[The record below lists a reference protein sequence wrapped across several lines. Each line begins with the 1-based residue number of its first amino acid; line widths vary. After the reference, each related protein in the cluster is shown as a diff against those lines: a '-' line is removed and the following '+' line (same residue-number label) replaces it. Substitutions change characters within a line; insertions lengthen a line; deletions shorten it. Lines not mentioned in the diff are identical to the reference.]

1 MSSWIGEDKETP
13 LANASPMIDS
23 SSSTSAQADQPFRY
37 LKQFNS
43 AEFAKKASC
52 RDRLRQSDTRWFPGD
67 YLSSVFA
74 RELCERR
81 AMPFKEVL
89 ESFEFFACV
98 RNRIRSKSVADL
110 CCGHGL
116 VGILFAMF
124 ERNVDHVCLLDKVRP
139 KSFDLVL
146 GAAQAVAPWTEAKV
160 KYVEAQLKHA
170 PSHLEPGT
178 AILGV
183 HACGAR
189 TDKCIEHAISL
200 RGTIALLPCCRRHRL
215 HDSPE
220 CLKNVLGAD
229 VAIDV
234 DRTYRLHSAGFR
246 VRWDQISPKITE
258 MNRVLVGQP
267 LPQVGQSPVNSLA
280 ENE

>member
-1 MSSWIGEDKETP
+1 MSEISTNA
-13 LANASPMIDS
+13 LAQ
-23 SSSTSAQADQPFRY
+23 TDQPFRF

-43 AEFAKKASC
+43 AEFSKKASC

-67 YLSSVFA
+67 YLSSIFA

-98 RNRIRSKSVADL
+98 RNRVRCQSVADL

-124 ERNVDHVCLLDKVRP
+124 QRDVQHVCLLDKVRP
-139 KSFDLVL
+139 PSFDLVL
-146 GAAQAVAPWTEAKV
+146 AAAQAVAPWIENKI
-160 KYVEAQLKHA
+160 KYVQAPLKQTLEHVEA
-170 PSHLEPGT
+170 GT

-183 HACGAR
+183 HACGVR
-189 TDKCIEHAISL
+189 TDKCIDHAISL
-200 RGTIALLPCCRRHRL
+200 RSTVALLPCCRRHRL
-215 HDSPE
+215 HPSPE
-220 CLKNVLGAD
+220 CLKNILGAD

-234 DRTYRLHSAGFR
+234 DRTYRLHAAGYH
-246 VRWDQISPKITE
+246 VRWDRISPTITK
-258 MNRVLVGQP
+258 MNRILIGRP
-267 LPQVGQSPVNSLA
+267 LPPPQSLA
-280 ENE
+280 SKRKTA

>member
-1 MSSWIGEDKETP
+1 MPSV
-13 LANASPMIDS
+13 MIDAPS
-23 SSSTSAQADQPFRY
+23 NELAQPDQPFRY

-43 AEFAKKASC
+43 ADFAKKASC

-98 RNRIRSKSVADL
+98 RDRIRCQSVADL

-116 VGILFAMF
+116 VGVLFAMF
-124 ERNVDHVCLLDKVRP
+124 KRDVDHVCLLDKVRP

-146 GAAQAVAPWTEAKV
+146 AAAQAVAPWTAEKV
-160 KYVEAQLKHA
+160 KYVEASLDRTLH
-170 PSHLEPGT
+170 HVEPGT
-178 AILGV
+178 AVLGV
-183 HACGAR
+183 HACGTR
-189 TDKCIEHAISL
+189 TDQCIEHAISL
-200 RGTIALLPCCRRHRL
+200 RSPVALLPCCRRHRL
-215 HDSPE
+215 HPSPE

-229 VAIDV
+229 IAIDV
-234 DRTYRLHSAGFR
+234 DRTYRLDAAGYH
-246 VRWDQISPKITE
+246 VRWDKISPQITE
-258 MNRVLVGQP
+258 MNRVLIGRP
-267 LPQVGQSPVNSLA
+267 LTQVDSLSDTPVAATDLA
-280 ENE
+280 

>member
-1 MSSWIGEDKETP
+1 MTNNSP
-13 LANASPMIDS
+13 LAIASTMLDS
-23 SSSTSAQADQPFRY
+23 RSKLLANTDQPFRY
-37 LKQFNS
+37 LRQFNS
-43 AEFAKKASC
+43 PEFAKKASC
-52 RDRLRQSDTRWFPGD
+52 RDRLRQSDSRWFPGD

-74 RELCERR
+74 RKLCERR
-81 AMPFKEVL
+81 ALPFKEVL

-98 RNRIRSKSVADL
+98 RNRIRCTSVADL

-124 ERNVDHVCLLDKVRP
+124 ERDVENVCLLDKVRP
-139 KSFDLVL
+139 KSFDLIL
-146 GAAQAVAPWTEAKV
+146 GAAQAVAPWTAAKIN
-160 KYVEAQLKHA
+160 YVESPLKQTLRHVE
-170 PSHLEPGT
+170 SGT

-200 RGTIALLPCCRRHRL
+200 RSTIALLPCCRRHRL

-220 CLKNVLGAD
+220 CLKNVLGGD

-234 DRTYRLHSAGFR
+234 DRTYRLHAAGFR
-246 VRWDQISPKITE
+246 VRWDRISPQITE
-258 MNRVLVGQP
+258 MNRVLIGQP
-267 LPQVGQSPVNSLA
+267 VPTGDRLPVDSVAKQP
-280 ENE
+280 

>member
-1 MSSWIGEDKETP
+1 MSDKP
-13 LANASPMIDS
+13 
-23 SSSTSAQADQPFRY
+23 STSIAPIDQPFRF

-43 AEFAKKASC
+43 AEFSKKASC

-98 RNRIRSKSVADL
+98 RKRIRGRSVADL

-124 ERNVDHVCLLDKVRP
+124 QRDVEQVCLLDRIRP
-139 KSFDLVL
+139 KSFDLVVE
-146 GAAQAVAPWTEAKV
+146 AAQAVAPWTEDKIQ
-160 KYVEAQLKHA
+160 YVTAPLSQAQA
-170 PSHLEPGT
+170 YVEPGT
-178 AILGV
+178 ALLGV

-189 TDKCIEHAISL
+189 TDQCIEHAISL
-200 RGTIALLPCCRRHRL
+200 KSTVALLPCCRRHRL
-215 HDSPE
+215 HPSPD

-229 VAIDV
+229 IAIDV
-234 DRTYRLHSAGFR
+234 DRTYRLHAAGYH
-246 VRWDQISPKITE
+246 VRWDHISPRITE
-258 MNRVLVGQP
+258 MNRVLVGKP
-267 LPQVGQSPVNSLA
+267 NPSNQVADKNTWQRYLKRLATPSVNA
-280 ENE
+280 